1 MSFSENHQPSELQRI
16 LDAITDG
23 LMVVSPS
30 GIIDRVNDEA
40 CRVLENS
47 PETTIGRPLSEITG
61 VNHPIMQLALQVQE
75 TRQPVIQDDVPIGR
89 RFGQDAELEVS
100 VSPLQDEPNQTLG
113 GVVIVLRD
121 RTIGN
126 RLRQDASQL
135 DQLASYGQ
143 IAAGIAHEVKN
154 PLGGIRGAAELLE
167 LRAEDE
173 RTRRTSK
180 LIVREVD
187 RITGLVEEL
196 MVFARSE
203 TLRLA
208 PLNLHQLIDEVLE
221 VVMAEPEASS
231 VDFIRAF
238 DPSIP
243 ELVADG
249 NRLTQV
255 FLNLAR
261 NSIQALDQKTGQLQI
276 FTRMQIQHRL
286 LDRKGHPVPT
296 VEIVFRDDG
305 PGIPVEILDRLA
317 TPFFTTKPDGT
328 GLGLAVSRHWV
339 TRHGGRL
346 RVNGATRKG
355 AEIKIALPL
364 RADQFAAPQD
374 FLMEEEE
381 ASAFD
386 PRRPSPDRDLL
397 PQKG

>member
-23 LMVVSPS
+23 LMIISPS
-30 GIIDRVNDEA
+30 GIVERVNDEA

-47 PETTIGRPLSEITG
+47 PETTIGRPLFEITG
-61 VNHPIMQLALQVQE
+61 VNHPIMRLSLQVQE

-100 VSPLQDEPNQTLG
+100 VSPLQDEPDEIG

-196 MVFARSE
+196 MIFARSE

-261 NSIQALDQKTGQLQI
+261 NSIQALDQKAGQLKI
-276 FTRMQIQHRL
+276 ITRMQIQHRL
-286 LDRKGHPVPT
+286 VDRKGHPVPT
-296 VEIVFRDDG
+296 VEIVFQDDG
-305 PGIPVEILDRLA
+305 PGIPMEIIDRLA

-346 RVNGATRKG
+346 RVNGAARKG

-364 RADQFAAPQD
+364 QADQFAAPQD
-374 FLMEEEE
+374 FLMEEE
-381 ASAFD
+381 ASPFD
-386 PRRPSPDRDLL
+386 PRRPSPARDLL